1 MAKNFTLAALLVA
14 FFTMS
19 FAREYKA
26 DALAYLQ
33 KNKTELRLSDQDV
46 ADLVLVSEH
55 YDDHSKI
62 NRVWL
67 QQTVNGIPLK
77 NGFIGVHIKDGKV
90 VYATNSGVFELKKQ
104 VGDVKALLDARAAV
118 LKSAGYVNVPGVSI
132 PKHKA
137 FDKAKGEYQFAPV
150 EGLSRHEITAKLQLV
165 MENETK
171 VRLAWDIQFEGTKN
185 FHMWNMEID
194 AKDGSLIKKQ
204 DLVLHCNFGEG
215 KYLSSQEN
223 TQGHEGHTHEYRVLE
238 EQPASLV
245 SSSASTAQSMAGSY
259 RVYPYFVESPIY
271 GVRQLIANPDDA
283 VASPFGWHD
292 TNGAAGAEY
301 TYTRGNNVSAYT
313 DKDGNDG
320 AFPSTGIDAAK
331 ADGGAGLVFDFPI
344 DFSKRLDTL
353 DNSKAVVTQLFYMSN
368 IMHDIFF
375 KYGFNESNAN
385 FQLRNYSGTTGAN
398 DPVYAEAHDGTRD
411 QVTGQILKNNA
422 NFYASPDG
430 MGIPSNRPR
439 MQMFMWTSAEPS
451 VFIIDAPPAIA
462 GEYDHG
468 DQSDWGP
475 CTYNITAGVAI
486 ATSSG
491 DTATQVCNS
500 VNNAA
505 AVTGKIAIID
515 RGSCDFSSKV
525 FNAQLA
531 GAVGVIIVGR
541 PNEPV
546 IGMSGGTNA
555 AGVTIPAIF
564 VTNAVGKLLKDN
576 VATAMV
582 NMYRASSNNC
592 IEYDGA
598 LDNGIVAHEYGH
610 GISIRLTGPAS
621 SNTCLRHEEQGGEGW
636 SDFFAMVLSKKPAD
650 NKNTARGIGNY
661 AMGEPINGVG
671 IRRYP
676 YSYDMSVNPL
686 TYADLATSDGEHQYG
701 EIWASALWD
710 MYWNLID
717 KYGYSNDLYNGTGG
731 NNRAIKLVVEGLKLQ
746 GCSPGFITSRNAIL
760 AANRILYAGADTC
773 EIWQAFARRG
783 MGFSA
788 SQGTIN
794 STQDQTAAFDLPPA
808 CNTTLT
814 PKFGVN
820 KTTGCVGETLTF
832 RDSTTG
838 GPTSWLWRFGDGTTS
853 TVQHPTKVYNTP
865 GTYTVKLVVSNAT
878 LTDSLTKTSFITIN
892 ALPSTNIVNNDTTI
906 CSGASVV
913 LTATGAGAY
922 AWTGGPATATYT
934 VSPSVTTKYFVNGTT
949 NGCSKLDSVTVTV
962 NTTPTVTVTSPTIC
976 SGGTAT
982 LTAGGADSYTWTGG
996 LSAVSNPTTP
1006 VLNSNATYT
1015 VTGTTNGCSATA
1027 LSTVTVKAKPNV
1039 TITPDQ
1045 QVCSGDSVVL
1055 TASGATSYQWNA
1067 GNPNNTASITVFPTG
1082 VSTYTVIGTT
1092 NGCTDTASTNITIKS
1107 KPTVTVTS
1115 SPICAGNTAT
1125 LQASGAT
1132 TYTWTGGLAAV
1143 SNPTTPVLNS
1153 NATYTVTGTTNGC
1166 SGTAV
1171 ATVTVNAK
1179 PTVTVNSPTICAGNT
1194 ATLTASGAN
1203 TYTWS
1208 PNIGTGATVTT
1219 PVLNSNATYTVTGT
1233 NTTTTCS
1240 NTAVA
1245 TVTVTNSAPT
1255 INVTP
1260 SSSSVCEGTAVTLT
1274 ASGAD
1279 TYTWSQAGTTTANSL
1294 TFTPTGDVTVTV
1306 TGSLTGCGLTGNGS
1320 ASITVKTKP
1329 TVSVDKAT
1337 ASICSGET
1345 ITLTASGADSY
1356 SWSPNIGSGATVTS
1370 GALTAN
1376 TTYTVTGTTN
1386 GCSNTATSVVTVKT
1400 LPNTTL
1406 SASDNSICSGESVT
1420 LTAGGADSY
1429 SWTPSGAGSSQV
1441 VSPTSNVTY
1450 TVTGTTNGCSKA
1462 ASQSITVSTTP
1473 ATPAI
1478 TQSNDTLYSSVVS
1491 AGAQYKW
1498 YKGSVLVA
1506 TTSTAY
1512 YKLTS
1517 AGSYTLVIT
1526 NGECTSGE
1534 SAAIAAVYTG
1544 IKNKTNA
1551 IEELQVFPNPTDGQI
1566 RLTLNLNKVGKV
1578 SIGVFTTEGR
1588 ELQTTVYGT
1597 MRQLQAEIDMSGYA
1611 SGLYLLKITIDDEVH
1626 YHKVSKH

>member
-1 MAKNFTLAALLVA
+1 MIKSIRYFLLMQCMVWVGMVMAAHKHNPKGNTAWCGSEVPSM
-14 FFTMS
+14 TWES
-19 FAREYKA
+19 Q
-26 DALAYLQ
+26 LQ
-33 KNKTELRLSDQDV
+33 RIIQHQKSMPGNK
-46 ADLVLVSEH
+46 
-55 YDDHSKI
+55 
-62 NRVWL
+62 
-67 QQTVNGIPLK
+67 QQSATYNIPVV
-77 NGFIGVHIKDGKV
+77 VHV
-90 VYATNSGVFELKKQ
+90 VYYNSAQNISAAQVQSQITVLNNDFAGTGLNSNSIPAPFAPLLANTNITFCLAKLSPANTILPEPGI
-104 VGDVKALLDARAAV
+104 DRIDARA
-118 LKSAGYVNVPGVSI
+118 KGWPNPG
-132 PKHKA
+132 A
-137 FDKAKGEYQFAPV
+137 TGW
-150 EGLSRHEITAKLQLV
+150 T
-165 MENETK
+165 T
-171 VRLAWDIQFEGTKN
+171 N
-185 FHMWNMEID
+185 FID
-194 AKDGSLIKKQ
+194 NTIKKTTIW
-204 DLVLHCNFGEG
+204 DPNF
-215 KYLSSQEN
+215 YLN
-223 TQGHEGHTHEYRVLE
+223 IWVV
-238 EQPASLV
+238 PAIRSTTGGITLGYATFPSL
-245 SSSASTAQSMAGSY
+245 TGLDGL
-259 RVYPYFVESPIY
+259 P
-271 GVRQLIANPDDA
+271 
-283 VASPFGWHD
+283 
-292 TNGAAGAEY
+292 
-301 TYTRGNNVSAYT
+301 T
-313 DKDGNDG
+313 DPGNDLNDG
-320 AFPSTGIDAAK
+320 FVCR
-331 ADGGAGLVFDFPI
+331 AD
-344 DFSKRLDTL
+344 
-353 DNSKAVVTQLFYMSN
+353 
-368 IMHDIFF
+368 FF
-375 KYGFNESNAN
+375 
-385 FQLRNYSGTTGAN
+385 GTTGSASASKGRTSTHEIGHWLGLRHIWGDDSCGTDFVDDTPTALKEN
-398 DPVYAEAHDGTRD
+398 YNCPVFPHRTCE
-411 QVTGQILKNNA
+411 N
-422 NFYASPDG
+422 
-430 MGIPSNRPR
+430 
-439 MQMFMWTSAEPS
+439 
-451 VFIIDAPPAIA
+451 
-462 GEYDHG
+462 
-468 DQSDWGP
+468 
-475 CTYNITAGVAI
+475 
-486 ATSSG
+486 TSSG
-491 DTATQVCNS
+491 DMFMNFMDYTDDDCMALFTLDQKQRMNTTLQFGDFRKNLINSPVCDTTKQIPFARFDYELS
-500 VNNAA
+500 P
-505 AVTGKIAIID
+505 
-515 RGSCDFSSKV
+515 FSSCATSKSYNFTDRSTFAPKSWSWTFEGGNPASSNLQNPTGIV
-525 FNAQLA
+525 FNTPGLH
-531 GAVGVIIVGR
+531 
-541 PNEPV
+541 N
-546 IGMSGGTNA
+546 
-555 AGVTIPAIF
+555 VTLV
-564 VTNAVGKLLKDN
+564 VTNAVGTHTITKTINVSLVGSTVAPLLEDFESPVFPPVGWVLIN
-576 VATAMV
+576 RNGNPLINWEV
-582 NMYRASSNNC
+582 
-592 IEYDGA
+592 IEGYSA
-598 LDNGIVAHEYGH
+598 Y
-610 GISIRLTGPAS
+610 
-621 SNTCLRHEEQGGEGW
+621 
-636 SDFFAMVLSKKPAD
+636 
-650 NKNTARGIGNY
+650 GIGNKSLKFNNTEY
-661 AMGEPINGVG
+661 DAKGKRDDIVSPKINFTG
-671 IRRYP
+671 ITSAYIKFDVAYTP
-676 YSYDMSVNPL
+676 YFGPL
-686 TYADLATSDGEHQYG
+686 VAGGPNENIFDTLEVHITDNCLNTTQLVYRKGGNSLATF
-701 EIWASALWD
+701 L
-710 MYWNLID
+710 
-717 KYGYSNDLYNGTGG
+717 
-731 NNRAIKLVVEGLKLQ
+731 
-746 GCSPGFITSRNAIL
+746 PGIGDEF
-760 AANRILYAGADTC
+760 Y
-773 EIWQAFARRG
+773 
-783 MGFSA
+783 
-788 SQGTIN
+788 
-794 STQDQTAAFDLPPA
+794 PA
-808 CNTTLT
+808 PNQWR
-814 PKFGVN
+814 
-820 KTTGCVGETLTF
+820 
-832 RDSTTG
+832 RDSIALPAAYLNKENIQIVFRNLGNYGHSIYVDNINISPVVSLPTATASFTVSDTVVCPAGTLRFTNTSTATVGSPDSIRWTFQG
-838 GPTSWLWRFGDGTTS
+838 GSLATATTS
-853 TVQHPTKVYNTP
+853 PVDVVFNTP
-865 GTYTVKLVVSNAT
+865 GTYTI
-878 LTDSLTKTSFITIN
+878 SLIAYKSG
-892 ALPSTNIVNNDTTI
+892 LPSTAATKTI
-906 CSGASVV
+906 RVKS
-913 LTATGAGAY
+913 
-922 AWTGGPATATYT
+922 
-934 VSPSVTTKYFVNGTT
+934 N
-949 NGCSKLDSVTVTV
+949 
-962 NTTPTVTVTSPTIC
+962 PTVTVTSPTIC

-1132 TYTWTGGLAAV
+1132 TYTWTGGLSAV

-1171 ATVTVNAK
+1171 HTVTVNAK
-1179 PTVTVNSPTICAGNT
+1179 PTVTVTSPTICVGNT

-1429 SWTPSGAGSSQV
+1429 SWTPSGAGNSQV

>member
-1 MAKNFTLAALLVA
+1 MIKSIRYFLLIQCMVWVGMVMAAHKHNPKGTAAWCGSEVPSM
-14 FFTMS
+14 TWES
-19 FAREYKA
+19 Q
-26 DALAYLQ
+26 LQ
-33 KNKTELRLSDQDV
+33 RIIQHQKSLPGNK
-46 ADLVLVSEH
+46 
-55 YDDHSKI
+55 
-62 NRVWL
+62 
-67 QQTVNGIPLK
+67 QQSATYNIPVV
-77 NGFIGVHIKDGKV
+77 VHV
-90 VYATNSGVFELKKQ
+90 VYYNSAQNISAAQVQSQITVLNNDFAGTGLNSNSIPAPFAPLLANTNITFCLAKLSPANTILPEPGI
-104 VGDVKALLDARAAV
+104 DRIDARA
-118 LKSAGYVNVPGVSI
+118 KGWPNPGVT
-132 PKHKA
+132 
-137 FDKAKGEYQFAPV
+137 GW
-150 EGLSRHEITAKLQLV
+150 T
-165 MENETK
+165 T
-171 VRLAWDIQFEGTKN
+171 N
-185 FHMWNMEID
+185 FID
-194 AKDGSLIKKQ
+194 NTIKKTTIW
-204 DLVLHCNFGEG
+204 DPNF
-215 KYLSSQEN
+215 YLN
-223 TQGHEGHTHEYRVLE
+223 IWVV
-238 EQPASLV
+238 PAIRS
-245 SSSASTAQSMAGSY
+245 
-259 RVYPYFVESPIY
+259 
-271 GVRQLIANPDDA
+271 
-283 VASPFGWHD
+283 
-292 TNGAAGAEY
+292 TNGGITLGYATFPSLTGLD
-301 TYTRGNNVSAYT
+301 GLPT
-313 DKDGNDG
+313 DPGNDLNDG
-320 AFPSTGIDAAK
+320 FVCR
-331 ADGGAGLVFDFPI
+331 AD
-344 DFSKRLDTL
+344 
-353 DNSKAVVTQLFYMSN
+353 
-368 IMHDIFF
+368 FF
-375 KYGFNESNAN
+375 
-385 FQLRNYSGTTGAN
+385 GTTGSASASKGRTSTHEIGHWLGLRHIWGDDSCGTDFVDDTPTALKEN
-398 DPVYAEAHDGTRD
+398 YNCPVFPHRTCE
-411 QVTGQILKNNA
+411 N
-422 NFYASPDG
+422 
-430 MGIPSNRPR
+430 
-439 MQMFMWTSAEPS
+439 
-451 VFIIDAPPAIA
+451 
-462 GEYDHG
+462 
-468 DQSDWGP
+468 
-475 CTYNITAGVAI
+475 
-486 ATSSG
+486 TSSG
-491 DTATQVCNS
+491 DMFMNFMDYTDDDCMALFTLDQKQRMNTTLQFGDFRKNLINSPVCDTTKQIPFARFDYELSPFSTCATSKSYNFTDRSTFAPKSWSWTFEGGNPASSNLQNP
-500 VNNAA
+500 
-505 AVTGKIAIID
+505 TGI
-515 RGSCDFSSKV
+515 V
-525 FNAQLA
+525 FNTPGLH
-531 GAVGVIIVGR
+531 
-541 PNEPV
+541 N
-546 IGMSGGTNA
+546 
-555 AGVTIPAIF
+555 VTLV
-564 VTNAVGKLLKDN
+564 VTNAVGTHTITKTINVSLVGSTVAPLLEDFESPVFPPVGWILIN
-576 VATAMV
+576 RNGNPLINWEV
-582 NMYRASSNNC
+582 
-592 IEYDGA
+592 IEGYSA
-598 LDNGIVAHEYGH
+598 Y
-610 GISIRLTGPAS
+610 
-621 SNTCLRHEEQGGEGW
+621 
-636 SDFFAMVLSKKPAD
+636 
-650 NKNTARGIGNY
+650 GIGNKSLKFNNTEY
-661 AMGEPINGVG
+661 DAKGKRDDIVSPKINFTGITSAYIKFDVAYTPYFGPIVAGGPNENIFDTLEVHITDNCLNTTQLVYRKGG
-671 IRRYP
+671 N
-676 YSYDMSVNPL
+676 S
-686 TYADLATSDGEHQYG
+686 LATF
-701 EIWASALWD
+701 LP
-710 MYWNLID
+710 
-717 KYGYSNDLYNGTGG
+717 
-731 NNRAIKLVVEGLKLQ
+731 GL
-746 GCSPGFITSRNAIL
+746 GDEF
-760 AANRILYAGADTC
+760 Y
-773 EIWQAFARRG
+773 
-783 MGFSA
+783 
-788 SQGTIN
+788 
-794 STQDQTAAFDLPPA
+794 PA
-808 CNTTLT
+808 PNQWR
-814 PKFGVN
+814 
-820 KTTGCVGETLTF
+820 
-832 RDSTTG
+832 RDSIALPAAYLNKENIQIVFRNLGNYGHSIYVDNINISPVVSLPTATASFTVSDTVVCPAGTLRFTNTSTATVGSPDSIRWTFQG
-838 GPTSWLWRFGDGTTS
+838 GSLATATTS
-853 TVQHPTKVYNTP
+853 PVDVVFNTP
-865 GTYTVKLVVSNAT
+865 GTYTI
-878 LTDSLTKTSFITIN
+878 SLIAYKSGLPSAAATKTIRVKSN
-892 ALPSTNIVNNDTTI
+892 
-906 CSGASVV
+906 
-913 LTATGAGAY
+913 
-922 AWTGGPATATYT
+922 
-934 VSPSVTTKYFVNGTT
+934 
-949 NGCSKLDSVTVTV
+949 
-962 NTTPTVTVTSPTIC
+962 PTVTVTSPTIC

-1132 TYTWTGGLAAV
+1132 TYTWTGGLSAV
-1143 SNPTTPVLNS
+1143 SNPTTPILNS

-1194 ATLTASGAN
+1194 ASLTASGAN

-1245 TVTVTNSAPT
+1245 TVTVTNTAPI

-1356 SWSPNIGSGATVTS
+1356 SWSPNIGTGATVTS

-1566 RLTLNLNKVGKV
+1566 RLTLNLNKLGKV
-1578 SIGVFTTEGR
+1578 AIGVFTTEGR